1 MNSKLFS
8 FHNAKIALLRLDE
21 WIENFPQKKNRI
33 STKRIFEKEITTY
46 LLSTYLPDHILSYNS
61 NGKPF
66 LVNGGFISI
75 SHSKSIIGIAWS
87 FDYNI
92 GLDIEEINDRIQKV
106 ENRFISDNEMKFAQ
120 TLEDKTTVW
129 TIKEALIKIY
139 DDKTFNLKTDLIVQ
153 KNEESH
159 WMGLTTKKPFEIHE
173 FITFEYC
180 NNIICINKSSEK

>member
-8 FHNAKIALLRLDE
+8 FNSAKIALLRLDE

-46 LLSTYLPDHILSYNS
+46 LLSTYLPNHILSYNS

-153 KNEESH
+153 KTESLH
-159 WMGLTTKKPFEIHE
+159 WMGLTSKKPFEIHE

-180 NNIICINKSSEK
+180 NNIICINKSREK

>member
-8 FHNAKIALLRLDE
+8 FNSAKIALLRLDE

-46 LLSTYLPDHILSYNS
+46 LLATYLPNHILSYNS

-180 NNIICINKSSEK
+180 NNIICINKSREK

>member
-8 FHNAKIALLRLDE
+8 FNSAKIALLRLDE

-46 LLSTYLPDHILSYNS
+46 LLSTYLPNHILSYNS

>member
-8 FHNAKIALLRLDE
+8 FNNAKIAILRVDE
-21 WIENFPQKKNRI
+21 WIENFPQKKSKI

-66 LVNGGFISI
+66 LENGGFLSI

-106 ENRFISDNEMKFAQ
+106 ESRFISDVEMKFAQ
-120 TLEDKTTVW
+120 SLEDKTRVW

-139 DDKTFNLKTDLIVQ
+139 DDKTFNLKSDLIVQ
-153 KNEESH
+153 KTESLH
-159 WMGLTTKKPFEIHE
+159 WMGLTSKKPFEIHE

-180 NNIICINKSSEK
+180 NNIICINKSREK

>member
-8 FHNAKIALLRLDE
+8 FNSAKIALLRLDE

-46 LLSTYLPDHILSYNS
+46 LLSTYLPNHILSYNS

-153 KNEESH
+153 KTESLH
-159 WMGLTTKKPFEIHE
+159 WMGLTSKKPFEIHE

>member
-8 FHNAKIALLRLDE
+8 FNSAKIALLMLDE

-46 LLSTYLPDHILSYNS
+46 LLSTYLPNHILSYNS

-66 LVNGGFISI
+66 LVNGGFLSI

-120 TLEDKTTVW
+120 TLEDKTRVW

-153 KNEESH
+153 KNEESN

>member
-8 FHNAKIALLRLDE
+8 FNSAKIALLRVDE
-21 WIENFPQKKNRI
+21 WKANIPQSKIKV
-33 STKRIFEKEITTY
+33 STKRILEKEITMY
-46 LLSTYLPDHILSYNS
+46 LLATYLPDHVLSYNS

>member
-8 FHNAKIALLRLDE
+8 FNSAKIALLMLDE

-46 LLSTYLPDHILSYNS
+46 LLSTYLPNHILSYNS

>member
-8 FHNAKIALLRLDE
+8 FNNAKIALLRVDE
-21 WIENFPQKKNRI
+21 WIENFPQKKTTI

-66 LVNGGFISI
+66 LKNGGFISI

-106 ENRFISDNEMKFAQ
+106 ENRFINDDEMKFAQ
-120 TLEDKTTVW
+120 SLENKTRIW

-153 KNEESH
+153 KTVELN

-180 NNIICINKSSEK
+180 NNIICINKSGEK

>member
-8 FHNAKIALLRLDE
+8 FNSAKIALLRLDE

-46 LLSTYLPDHILSYNS
+46 LLSTYLPNHILSYNS

-180 NNIICINKSSEK
+180 NNIICINKSREK

>member
-8 FHNAKIALLRLDE
+8 FNSAKIALLRLDE

-106 ENRFISDNEMKFAQ
+106 ENRFISDNELKFAQ